1 MTQKKISNVLWISPT
16 SSGQHRTDAL
26 HEPPIAL
33 QRGRRGDAT
42 SDRYLGP
49 QGPKIFGTSWR
60 LNHGEKVM
68 FLEDFTAWRENTTWG
83 YGLAKDQPL
92 NKGTC
97 INYLYLSIIVRS
109 HLTMGLVECPCD
121 SKVPSWGSQTI
132 AN

>member
-92 NKGTC
+92 NKGLTGF
-97 INYLYLSIIVRS
+97 INMYKLSISIY
-109 HLTMGLVECPCD
+109 HTKEAPDYGA
-121 SKVPSWGSQTI
+121 G
-132 AN
+132 